1 LTFNGVELL
10 GDSVSFYDAV
20 EKKLTPLESGM
31 QFEVSGQT
39 QNRYYLVRSLIQK
52 EAAEETHIQIFTK
65 GLTAKVV
72 ASTQEPIVN
81 VRCYDTGGRLIHKA
95 DPQMPEYSFSL
106 PRAGIYIIEAE
117 TENDRKVKKLM
128 TK

>member
-1 LTFNGVELL
+1 
-10 GDSVSFYDAV
+10 
-20 EKKLTPLESGM
+20 M
-31 QFEVSGQT
+31 QFSVSGQT

-81 VRCYDTGGRLIHKA
+81 VHCYDTGGRLIHKA
-95 DPQMPEYSFSL
+95 DPQMPEYSFNL

-117 TENDRKVKKLM
+117 TENDHKVKKVM